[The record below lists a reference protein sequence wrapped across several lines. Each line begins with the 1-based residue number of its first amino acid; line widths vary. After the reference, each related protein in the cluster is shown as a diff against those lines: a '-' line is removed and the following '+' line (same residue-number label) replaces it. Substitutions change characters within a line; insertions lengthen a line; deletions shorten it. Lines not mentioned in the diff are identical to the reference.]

1 MNEYIETNRRHW
13 DELVGF
19 HLRATSTYDVES
31 FKRGR
36 STLMAVEREEVGEVR
51 GKTLL
56 HLQCHFGMDTL
67 SWAREGAVVTG
78 VDFSPEAIKVARSLA
93 EELAI
98 DARFVESD
106 IYELPRN
113 LNTAFDVV
121 FASYGVLCWLPDFP
135 VWARIAAGFLKPGGL
150 FYLIDDH
157 PISQALG
164 GDFAEDLI
172 RFSGSYFAAAGA
184 TMAEEDGSY
193 ADPNARLVNRRT
205 YEFNHELSEVVS
217 SLVDSGLQ
225 IGFLHEFPFAA
236 WQRLP
241 SLQQGSDGYW
251 RLSHEDRLKLPFLFS
266 VKARKPN

>member
-225 IGFLHEFPFAA
+225 IAFLHEFPFAA
-236 WQRLP
+236 WRRLASLRQGRDKYWYPPEPDRLRLP
-241 SLQQGSDGYW
+241 
-251 RLSHEDRLKLPFLFS
+251 FTFS
-266 VKARKPN
+266 VKARKPS

>member
-19 HLRATSTYDVES
+19 HLRATNTYDVES

-36 STLMAVEREEVGEVR
+36 STLMGVEQEEVGDVG

-78 VDFSPEAIKVARSLA
+78 VDFSPEAIKVAYSLA
-93 EELAI
+93 AELAI
-98 DARFVESD
+98 DARFVESNV
-106 IYELPRN
+106 YELPRN
-113 LNTAFDVV
+113 LSGAFDVV

-135 VWARIAAGFLKPGGL
+135 AWARIAAACLKPGGVL
-150 FYLIDDH
+150 YLIDDH

-164 GDFAEDLI
+164 GDTAGDSL
-172 RFSGSYFAAAGA
+172 RLHGPYFSAAGA

-193 ADPNARLVNRRT
+193 ADPEARLVNRRT
-205 YEFNHELSEVVS
+205 YEFNHELAEIVS

-225 IGFLHEFPFAA
+225 IEFLHEFPFAA

-241 SLQQGSDGYW
+241 SLRQGSDGYW
-251 RLSHEDRLKLPFLFS
+251 RLPDEDRFKLPFLFS
-266 VKARKPN
+266 VKARKPS